1 MNNKIIT
8 FLMFYGNAE
17 EAMNYYISLF
27 KNSKIKSLVH
37 YKENEA
43 GVVGTV
49 MHAVFILNGQEYMCT
64 DSAVKHNFTFTPAI
78 SLYVNCESKEE
89 LAYLYTNLSE
99 GGQIFMPLE
108 THDSRDMFCWIEDKF
123 GVSWL
128 LNLDNK

>member
-27 KNSKIKSLVH
+27 KNSEIKSLVH
-37 YKENEA
+37 YKNNEA

-49 MHAVFILNGQEYMCT
+49 MHAVFTLNGQEYMCT

-78 SLYVNCESKEE
+78 SLYVNCESKQE
-89 LAYLYTNLSE
+89 LDNLYKNLSE
-99 GGQIFMPLE
+99 GGQIYMPLD
-108 THDSRDMFCWIEDKF
+108 TSDSRDMFCWIEDKF

>member
-27 KNSKIKSLVH
+27 KNSEIKSLVH
-37 YKENEA
+37 YKDNEA

-49 MHAVFILNGQEYMCT
+49 MHAVFSLNRQEYMCT

-78 SLYVNCESKEE
+78 SLYVNCESTVE
-89 LAYLYTNLSE
+89 LENLYKNLSE
-99 GGQIFMPLE
+99 EGKIYMPLD
-108 THDSRDMFCWIEDKF
+108 TSDSRNMFCWIEDKF